1 MFLGWGL
8 FHRTRERNPRSRT
21 KPFLNVS
28 DGGQLHSVNR
38 RKDEHLPMQQVHADL
53 PLIPNDL
60 TVIPIIVIKFNYS
73 T

>member
-21 KPFLNVS
+21 KPFLNVN

-38 RKDEHLPMQQVHADL
+38 QKDENLPMQVHADL
-53 PLIPNDL
+53 TDAL
-60 TVIPIIVIKFNYS
+60 IIVIKFYNL

>member
-21 KPFLNVS
+21 KPFLNVN

-38 RKDEHLPMQQVHADL
+38 QKDENLPMQVHADL
-53 PLIPNDL
+53 PPTSNDL
-60 TVIPIIVIKFNYS
+60 TDILVIVMKIYNL